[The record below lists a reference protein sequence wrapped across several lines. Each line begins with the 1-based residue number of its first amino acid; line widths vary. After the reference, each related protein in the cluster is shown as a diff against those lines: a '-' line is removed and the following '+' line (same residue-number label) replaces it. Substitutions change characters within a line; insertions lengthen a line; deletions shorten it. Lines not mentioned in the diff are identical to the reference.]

1 MDHLFVVIFLAYFL
15 GNFFPALLLARKN
28 GYSELRNQGSGNVG
42 ATNVWRT
49 GHKLDGFLT
58 FLGDA
63 GKGAL
68 AVWLAYQIDPSSF
81 TMAAAGL
88 SVLLGHIYP
97 VSLGFRGG
105 KGVATAFGVFLVL
118 GWPLALG
125 LMVVW
130 LSILVLT
137 RTASVASIVVA
148 SIAPFG
154 FDLWGG
160 APMGKWVGFMSLLIV
175 WAHRDNIAR
184 LVRGKEHNI

>member
-1 MDHLFVVIFLAYFL
+1 MCGERISWTV
-15 GNFFPALLLARKN
+15 
-28 GYSELRNQGSGNVG
+28 
-42 ATNVWRT
+42 
-49 GHKLDGFLT
+49 LT

-148 SIAPFG
+148 GIAPFG

-160 APMGKWVGFMSLLIV
+160 APMGKWVGFMSRFNCLGSPGQ
-175 WAHRDNIAR
+175 HRPSCTR
-184 LVRGKEHNI
+184 EEHNI